1 MKQLDQN
8 NSDSSYQDDMI
19 DMKDLFALLWKG
31 RYVIVAITAVC
42 AISAFFY
49 AQSLSDYYRS
59 SASLSVAEGNTGS
72 ASQSLGGLAS
82 LAGINISTVSR
93 KGPMYINT
101 ISSRAFLKHL
111 LEIDE
116 NILPA
121 LVAAESYDRESKQLV
136 FSSDVYDAVNKKWI
150 GTEPTHLHVYRVY
163 RKLVY
168 VDFHEIRRTM
178 DVNVEHISPVFAYE
192 LLSTIIREADSMLRE
207 RDIEISTE
215 AIGFLTDELSRTPL
229 LEIKT
234 SINQLIL
241 TQLNKQMM
249 AKVSKSYIVNILDPP
264 FIPIRTFK
272 PNRGFIRMVG
282 VVFGL
287 VAGILFVL
295 LRYYFTRNSIQ
306 QTSESS

>member
-8 NSDSSYQDDMI
+8 NSDNSYQDDTI
-19 DMKDLFALLWKG
+19 DLKDLFALLWNG
-31 RYVIVAITAVC
+31 RYLVILITAVS
-42 AISAFFY
+42 AIGAYFY
-49 AQSLSDYYRS
+49 SQTLSDYYRS

-72 ASQSLGGLAS
+72 ASQNLGGLAS

-111 LEIDE
+111 LEVDE
-116 NILPA
+116 NILPG
-121 LVAAESYDRESKQLV
+121 LVAAESYDRELKKLV
-136 FSSDVYDAVNKKWI
+136 YNSDVYDAVNKKWV
-150 GTEPTHLHVYRVY
+150 GNKPNHLQVYSLY

-178 DVNVEHISPVFAYE
+178 DVNVEHISQVFAYD
-192 LLSTIIREADSMLRE
+192 LLSIIISEADSMLRE

-215 AIGFLTDELSRTPL
+215 AIGFLTDALARTPL
-229 LEIKT
+229 LEIKN

-249 AKVSKSYIVNILDPP
+249 AKVSKNYIVNILDPP
-264 FIPIRTFK
+264 FIPLRSFK
-272 PNRGFIRMVG
+272 PNRGFIRLVG

-287 VAGILFVL
+287 LAGILFIL
-295 LRYYFTRNSIQ
+295 LRYYFTRNTIQ
-306 QTSESS
+306 QKSEST

>member
-8 NSDSSYQDDMI
+8 NLDHSYQDDTI
-19 DMKDLFALLWKG
+19 DLRDLFALLWKG
-31 RYVIVAITAVC
+31 RYVVILITAV
-42 AISAFFY
+42 AALSAFFY
-49 AQSLSDYYRS
+49 SQSLSDYYRS

-72 ASQSLGGLAS
+72 GAQNAGGLAA
-82 LAGINISTVSR
+82 LAGLNISTVSR

-111 LEIDE
+111 LEVDE
-116 NILPA
+116 NILPG
-121 LVAAESYDRESKQLV
+121 LVAAESYDRGSKKLV
-136 FSSDVYDAVNKKWI
+136 FNSDIYDSVNKEWVGAK
-150 GTEPTHLHVYRVY
+150 PSHLQIYGLY

-192 LLSTIIREADSMLRE
+192 LLSTIIREADSVLRE
-207 RDIEISTE
+207 RDLEISTE

-249 AKVSKSYIVNILDPP
+249 AKVSKNYIVNILDPP
-264 FIPIRTFK
+264 FIPLRSFK

-287 VAGILFVL
+287 LAGILFIL
-295 LRYYFTRNSIQ
+295 LRYYLTRNSIKQ
-306 QTSESS
+306 IPEPT

>member
-8 NSDSSYQDDMI
+8 NSDNFYQDDTI
-19 DMKDLFALLWKG
+19 DMRDFFALLWKG
-31 RYVIVAITAVC
+31 RYIVIGFIVVC
-42 AISAFFY
+42 ALSAYFY
-49 AQSLSDYYRS
+49 SQSLSDYYRS

-82 LAGINISTVSR
+82 LAGLNISTVSR

-111 LEIDE
+111 LEVDE
-116 NILPA
+116 NILPGLA
-121 LVAAESYDRESKQLV
+121 AAESYDRESKKLV
-136 FSSDVYDAVNKKWI
+136 YNSDVYDAVNKKWV
-150 GTEPTHLHVYRVY
+150 GAKPNHLQIYSLY

-192 LLSTIIREADSMLRE
+192 LLSTIIREADLMLRE
-207 RDIEISTE
+207 RDLEISTE

-234 SINQLIL
+234 SINKLIL

-249 AKVSKSYIVNILDPP
+249 AKVSKNYIVNILDPP
-264 FIPIRTFK
+264 FIPLINFK

-287 VAGILFVL
+287 LVGILFVI

-306 QTSESS
+306 KTSESI